1 MLFMV
6 VERFAPG
13 RAAEVYA
20 VVRARG
26 RMLPEGLTVVDSW
39 VSANIEVCYQVMAC
53 ADPLLLQEWVAR
65 WGEWGNLVRFEIV
78 PVAPSKETA
87 AAMAR
92 MATEANP
99 DRGSGAR
106 HDAAPVDG
114 TSRLPTVPARREP
127 GRAGPGSCRGRG
139 GSFGRIR
146 RVGRA
151 GGGREPARPPSGGMS
166 NGRQGR
172 ESGGH
177 RCVS

>member
-99 DRGSGAR
+99 DRG
-106 HDAAPVDG
+106 
-114 TSRLPTVPARREP
+114 
-127 GRAGPGSCRGRG
+127 
-139 GSFGRIR
+139 
-146 RVGRA
+146 
-151 GGGREPARPPSGGMS
+151 
-166 NGRQGR
+166 
-172 ESGGH
+172 
-177 RCVS
+177 